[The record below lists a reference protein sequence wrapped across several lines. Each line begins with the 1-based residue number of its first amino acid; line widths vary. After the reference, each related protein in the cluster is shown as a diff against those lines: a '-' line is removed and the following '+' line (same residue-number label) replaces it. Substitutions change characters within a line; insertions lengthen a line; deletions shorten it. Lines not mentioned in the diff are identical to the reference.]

1 LHPQGCDK
9 YPAVPVIPEDGVSI
23 NLKAYLVGGGIG
35 SLAAAAFMIRDGGVA
50 GQDICIFEVD
60 AVLGGSLDAA
70 GDAERGYSMRGGR
83 MFTTDNYECTWDL
96 YRSIP
101 SLSDPGKSVF
111 DETVTFNQT
120 YKSHSMARLVD
131 SRLAKV
137 PVTSMGF
144 AMSDRRELLK
154 LINSDEQ
161 NLGAA
166 CITDWLSPRFFETEF
181 WYMWA
186 TTFAFQPWHSAV

>member
-1 LHPQGCDK
+1 M
-9 YPAVPVIPEDGVSI
+9 SI

-35 SLAAAAFMIRDGGVA
+35 SLAAAAFMIRDGGLA
-50 GQDICIFEVD
+50 GESICIFEVD

-111 DETVTFNQT
+111 DETVTFNQS

-161 NLGAA
+161 KLGAA
-166 CITDWLSPRFFETEF
+166 WPT
-181 WYMWA
+181 
-186 TTFAFQPWHSAV
+186 